1 METEEI
7 LTGSVAVVP
16 SSVVTTVVAEK
27 EVTTVSRKVTGVI
40 NSGSSRKGT
49 GVNSSTSRQGGHVEL

>member
-27 EVTTVSRKVTGVI
+27 EVTTISRKVTGVI
-40 NSGSSRKGT
+40 NSGSSRKAT
-49 GVNSSTSRQGGHVEL
+49 GVNSSTSRQGGRVEL